1 MTKPMQ
7 NPPAGSDGARPTATQ
22 DSDKPIG
29 GELNA
34 GIARAVVRIHRDSVG
49 RGPTKAQAFFRGNVV
64 VVVLEHVLAKEERT
78 LVSSGHE
85 DAVTALRHELL
96 ETMQPD
102 LMAAV
107 ETLTDRR
114 VVAMMGDTNLNADM
128 AGQIFVLDEPI
139 ETHSAGAPPA

>member
-1 MTKPMQ
+1 MQ
-7 NPPAGSDGARPTATQ
+7 NPADSDGAPSTVTQ
-22 DSDKPIG
+22 DTDKPSG

-34 GIARAVVRIHRDSVG
+34 GIARAVVHIHRDSVG

-64 VVVLEHVLAKEERT
+64 VVLLEHVLAKEERT

-96 ETMQPD
+96 LTMKPD

-107 ETLTDRR
+107 ETLTNRR
-114 VVAMMGDTNLNADM
+114 VVAMMGDTNLKADM
-128 AGQIFVLDEPI
+128 AGQIFVLDEAI
-139 ETHSAGAPPA
+139 ETQPAVAPPA